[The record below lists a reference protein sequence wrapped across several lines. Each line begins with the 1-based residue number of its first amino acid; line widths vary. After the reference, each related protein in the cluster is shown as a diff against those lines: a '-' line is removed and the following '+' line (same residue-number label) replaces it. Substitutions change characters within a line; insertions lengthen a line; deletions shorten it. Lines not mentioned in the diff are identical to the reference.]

1 MPSVADGAT
10 ALRGRVAVIA
20 GTAALGGFLFGYD
33 SAVINGAVTAIQAEF
48 SLSTGQLG
56 FTVASALLG
65 AAVGAWTTGAIAER
79 LGRPRTMVVAAV
91 LFLVSAVLSGLAGS
105 APLLIGWRLVGG
117 FAVGMASVIAPM
129 YIAEVAP
136 PDVRGR
142 LGSLQQLAIVFGIF
156 VSQLVNLAIV
166 EAAAGSA
173 SNPLLGL
180 DAWRW
185 MLVVEA
191 LPAVVYGALALRLP
205 ESPRYLV
212 AKGHAEEAR
221 AVLARL
227 EGGDVDAEVA
237 RIQASLAGERTP
249 RLSDLRGPA
258 LGLLPIVWVGLV
270 LSMLQQLVG
279 INVVFYYSA
288 SLWEAVGVDS
298 SRALLI
304 SVVTAV
310 VNIGGTVLAIS
321 IIDRVGR
328 RPLLLVGSAGM
339 TVSLLVTAIAFST
352 ASTDPTTGDAVL
364 ADGAGRV
371 AFLAANAFV
380 FFFAFS
386 WGPVVWVLLGEMFPN
401 RVRASALAVA
411 AAAQWLTNF
420 LVTQTFPRISDTFGF
435 GGAYAV
441 YGVFAGL
448 SLVFVWRY
456 VAETKGRALED
467 MESQPAHA

>member
-1 MPSVADGAT
+1 MS

-65 AAVGAWTTGAIAER
+65 AAVGAWTTGSIAER
-79 LGRPRTMVVAAV
+79 IGRPRTMVVAAG

-105 APLLIGWRLVGG
+105 AALLIAWRLLGG

-136 PDVRGR
+136 ADVRGR

-166 EAAAGSA
+166 AAADGSA
-173 SNPLLGL
+173 SNAVLGL
-180 DAWRW
+180 AAWRW

-191 LPAVVYGALALRLP
+191 LPAVLYGALALRLP

-212 AKGHAEEAR
+212 AQGRTQEAH
-221 AVLARL
+221 AVLSRL
-227 EGGDVDAEVA
+227 EGGDVDAELA
-237 RIQASLAGERTP
+237 RIQTSLAGEHRP
-249 RLSDLRGPA
+249 RLSDLRGRA

-288 SLWEAVGVDS
+288 ALWEAVGVDS

-310 VNIGGTVLAIS
+310 VNIGGTVLAIA

-339 TVSLLVTAIAFST
+339 TVSLVVTALAFST
-352 ASTDPTTGDAVL
+352 AAVDPATGDAVL
-364 ADGAGRV
+364 TAGAGKV
-371 AFLAANAFV
+371 AFFAANGFV

-401 RVRASALAVA
+401 RIRASALAVA
-411 AAAQWLTNF
+411 AAAQWVTNF
-420 LVTQTFPRISDTFGF
+420 LVTQTFPRIADSVGF

-441 YGVFAGL
+441 YGLFAAV
-448 SLVFVWRY
+448 SLVFVWRF

-467 MESQPAHA
+467 MQAEPATA

>member
-1 MPSVADGAT
+1 MSEGA
-10 ALRGRVAVIA
+10 AASLRGRVAVIA

-33 SAVINGAVTAIQAEF
+33 SAVINGAVTAIQEEF
-48 SLSTGQLG
+48 ALSAGQLG

-65 AAVGAWTTGAIAER
+65 AAVGAWTTGSIAER
-79 LGRPRTMVVAAV
+79 IGRPRTMVAAAA
-91 LFLVSAVLSGLAGS
+91 LFLVSAVLSAFAGT
-105 APLLIGWRLVGG
+105 AVLLILWRLVGG

-136 PDVRGR
+136 ADVRGR

-156 VSQLVNLAIV
+156 VSQLVNLVIV
-166 EAAAGSA
+166 NLAGGSA
-173 SNPLLGL
+173 SGTLLGI

-191 LPAVVYGALALRLP
+191 VPALVYGLLAFRLP

-212 AKGHAEEAR
+212 AQGRHAEALE
-221 AVLARL
+221 VLEGL
-227 EGGDVDAEVA
+227 EGGDVAAELA
-237 RIQASLAGERTP
+237 GIEESLAGEHEP
-249 RLSDLRGPA
+249 RLSDLRGSA
-258 LGLLPIVWVGLV
+258 LGLLPIVWVGLL
-270 LSMLQQLVG
+270 LSMLQQLSG

-304 SVVTAV
+304 SVITAI
-310 VNIGGTVLAIS
+310 VNIGGTLLAIS

-339 TVSLLVTAIAFST
+339 ALSLAITAIAFSSAT
-352 ASTDPTTGDAVL
+352 VDPATGDAL
-364 ADGAGRV
+364 LTAGAGRV
-371 AFLAANAFV
+371 AFFAANSFV

-401 RVRASALAVA
+401 RIRASALAVA
-411 AAAQWLTNF
+411 AAAQWVTNF
-420 LVTQTFPRISDTFGF
+420 LITQTFPRISDTIGF
-435 GGAYAV
+435 GGAYAL
-441 YGVFAGL
+441 YAVFATV
-448 SLVFVWRY
+448 SLLFVWRY
-456 VAETKGRALED
+456 VAETRGRSLEE
-467 MESQPAHA
+467 MGTMAPTAS